1 MWQSPD
7 FFIFRLFLLSKG
19 LRRRAVADVGPLRVI
34 RLSVD
39 HPHAAHFIVIP
50 DSFFQGL
57 AVGVISRL
65 SRLRC
70 VNRRFSVADGF
81 LRGSEY
87 LETVCFI
94 PCRFFP
100 CHADGTVIH
109 FHRLRCIHL
118 LQLPQLPQFL
128 CRMLS
133 LSGKSVCKSVLLFS
147 FSSFSTFLKM
157 VFNNILLFPRKKVTY
172 CFHIFCPYPLR
183 LFLFGCSIDKEHTE
197 CT

>member
-70 VNRRFSVADGF
+70 VNRRFSVAGGF

-94 PCRFFP
+94 PCRFFHVTRMAP
-100 CHADGTVIH
+100 LYIFTVCAVSTCSNFRSRRSSHAGCCHCQANQYANQCSYFP
-109 FHRLRCIHL
+109 FHRS
-118 LQLPQLPQFL
+118 LP
-128 CRMLS
+128 S
-133 LSGKSVCKSVLLFS
+133 
-147 FSSFSTFLKM
+147 
-157 VFNNILLFPRKKVTY
+157 
-172 CFHIFCPYPLR
+172 
-183 LFLFGCSIDKEHTE
+183 
-197 CT
+197 